1 MLIGV
6 PAETAPGETRVA
18 VTAETA
24 KKLVA
29 QGHTV
34 RVQSGAGVAASLTDG
49 AYEAAGAE
57 ITDAAG
63 ALGCEIVLKVRIPDE
78 RETALMKPG
87 TVLVGMLN
95 PFDADGLQRL
105 ASAGLTA
112 FALEAAPRTTRA
124 QSMDVLSSQANI
136 AGYKAVMMAADKYQR
151 FFPMLMTAAG
161 TVKAARV
168 VILGVGVAG
177 LQAIATAKR
186 LGAVI
191 EASDVRPSVKEQVES
206 LGGKFIDVPYETA
219 EEKEAAEGV
228 GGYARPMPPSW
239 LERQKIEVAKR
250 VAAADIVI
258 STALIP
264 GRAAPTLI
272 TEDMVKSMKPGS
284 VIVDI
289 AAGKGPDVNGEMK
302 GGNCPLS
309 EADKT
314 VVKHGVTI
322 VGETNLAA
330 LVAADASSLYARN
343 VLDFLKLVLP
353 KEGGLKIDLEDDI
366 VAACRMTRTARS
378 RRSKRTSEEKHR
390 HGSRI
395 PHRHQPDHLRAGH
408 LRGLPRGVDRH
419 PGAAHAADGRH
430 QRHLRHRHR
439 RGHAGRGPH

>member
-1 MLIGV
+1 MLIGI
-6 PAETAPGETRVA
+6 PAETFAGETRVA
-18 VTAETA
+18 VTPETA
-24 KKLVA
+24 RKLTS
-29 QGHTV
+29 QGHTL
-34 RVQSGAGVAASLTDG
+34 RVQSGSGIAASVTDA
-49 AYEAAGAE
+49 AYTAAGAE

-63 ALGCEIVLKVRIPDE
+63 ALGCDLVLKVRSPC
-78 RETALMKPG
+78 ETELGQMRSGAC
-87 TVLVGMLN
+87 LVGMLN
-95 PFDADGLQRL
+95 PFDAAGLQRL
-105 ASAGLTA
+105 ASAGLTS

-136 AGYKAVMMAADKYQR
+136 AGYKAIMMAADQYQR

-206 LGGKFIDVPYETA
+206 LGGKFIDVSYDTD
-219 EEKEAAEGV
+219 EEKEAAVGV
-228 GGYARPMPPSW
+228 GGYARPMPQSW
-239 LERQKIEVAKR
+239 LDRQKIEVAKR
-250 VAAADIVI
+250 VALADVVV

-284 VIVDI
+284 VVVDI
-289 AAGKGPDVNGEMK
+289 AAGKGPDG

-314 VVKHGVTI
+314 VVRHGVTI
-322 VGETNLAA
+322 IGETNLPAR
-330 LVAADASSLYARN
+330 VAADASALYARN

-353 KEGGLKIDLEDDI
+353 KDGGLKVDMDDDI
-366 VAACRMTRTARS
+366 VAACLMTQGGEV
-378 RRSKRTSEEKHR
+378 RRK
-390 HGSRI
+390 
-395 PHRHQPDHLRAGH
+395 
-408 LRGLPRGVDRH
+408 
-419 PGAAHAADGRH
+419 
-430 QRHLRHRHR
+430 
-439 RGHAGRGPH
+439 

>member
-6 PAETAPGETRVA
+6 PAETAAGETRVA
-18 VTAETA
+18 VTPETV

-29 QGHTV
+29 SGHIV
-34 RVQSGAGVAASLTDG
+34 RVQSGAGVAASVTDA
-49 AYEAAGAE
+49 AYQTAGAE
-57 ITDAAG
+57 ITDQAG
-63 ALGCEIVLKVRIPDE
+63 AFSADMVLKVRTPSDAEAAQLKAGAVVI
-78 RETALMKPG
+78 
-87 TVLVGMLN
+87 GMLN
-95 PFDADGLQRL
+95 PFDAAGLQRL
-105 ASAGLTA
+105 AAAGVTG

-136 AGYKAVMMAADKYQR
+136 AGYKAVMIAADKYQR

-191 EASDVRPSVKEQVES
+191 EASDVRPSVKEQIES
-206 LGGKFIDVPYETA
+206 LGGKFIEVSYDTD
-219 EEKEAAEGV
+219 EEKEAAVGV
-228 GGYARPMPPSW
+228 GGYAKPMPASW
-239 LERQKIEVAKR
+239 LARQQIEVAKR
-250 VAAADIVI
+250 VALADVVI

-289 AAGKGPDVNGEMK
+289 AAGKGPDGV

-330 LVAADASSLYARN
+330 LVAADASALYARN
-343 VLDFLKLVLP
+343 VLDFLKLVVT
-353 KEGGLKIDLEDDI
+353 KEGALQIDLEDDI
-366 VAACRMTRTARS
+366 VAACRVTQDGQVTR
-378 RRSKRTSEEKHR
+378 K
-390 HGSRI
+390 
-395 PHRHQPDHLRAGH
+395 
-408 LRGLPRGVDRH
+408 
-419 PGAAHAADGRH
+419 
-430 QRHLRHRHR
+430 
-439 RGHAGRGPH
+439 

>member
-6 PAETAPGETRVA
+6 PLETAAGETRVA
-18 VTAETA
+18 VTPETA
-24 KKLVA
+24 KKLKA
-29 QGHTV
+29 QGHTI
-34 RVQSGAGVAASLTDG
+34 RIQSGAGIAASVTDA

-57 ITDAAG
+57 ITDAMG
-63 ALGCEIVLKVRIPDE
+63 AFGCDLVLKVRSPLHSE
-78 RETALMKPG
+78 LSLMKTG
-87 TVLVGMLN
+87 ANLVGMLN
-95 PFDADGLQRL
+95 PFDRDGLHRL
-105 ASAGLTA
+105 AGAGITS

-136 AGYKAVMMAADKYQR
+136 AGYKAVMIAADKYQR

-191 EASDVRPSVKEQVES
+191 EASDVRPSVKEQIES
-206 LGGKFIDVPYETA
+206 LGGKFIEVSYDTA

-228 GGYARPMPPSW
+228 GGYAKPMPPSW
-239 LERQKIEVAKR
+239 LARQQIEVAKR

-258 STALIP
+258 ATALIP

-289 AAGKGPDVNGEMK
+289 AAGKGADTSGGMT

-314 VVKHGVTI
+314 VVKYGVTI

-330 LVAADASSLYARN
+330 LVAADASALYARN
-343 VLDFLKLVLP
+343 VLDFLKLVLT
-353 KEGGLKIDLEDDI
+353 KEGTFNVPMDDDI
-366 VAACRMTRTARS
+366 VAACLMTQAGEV
-378 RRSKRTSEEKHR
+378 KRK
-390 HGSRI
+390 
-395 PHRHQPDHLRAGH
+395 
-408 LRGLPRGVDRH
+408 
-419 PGAAHAADGRH
+419 
-430 QRHLRHRHR
+430 
-439 RGHAGRGPH
+439 